1 MIAILSAVRAYRNA
15 TSLEYI
21 TLGAFSYAALY
32 CANATVLTNSGYL
45 PTGLMLL
52 GLGYNLFLCFN
63 QSLFR
68 NATTSFSL
76 NVTKTIIQIVCIW
89 TLALIVIPYII
100 LDAFDTIAIPQLGI
114 SLLMGS
120 LVFICC
126 SVLGLISSYFMVR
139 DGSGTPL
146 PLDQTNELVVT
157 GPYHFVRNPMAI
169 AGIGQGI
176 AIALIFKS
184 APILIYSLLGAV
196 VWHLV
201 VRPIEEQD
209 MVNRF
214 GDVYL
219 EYRQRVSCW
228 IPRLRKRAT

>member
-1 MIAILSAVRAYRNA
+1 
-15 TSLEYI
+15 
-21 TLGAFSYAALY
+21 
-32 CANATVLTNSGYL
+32 
-45 PTGLMLL
+45 MLL

-100 LDAFDTIAIPQLGI
+100 LDAFDTIAITQLGI